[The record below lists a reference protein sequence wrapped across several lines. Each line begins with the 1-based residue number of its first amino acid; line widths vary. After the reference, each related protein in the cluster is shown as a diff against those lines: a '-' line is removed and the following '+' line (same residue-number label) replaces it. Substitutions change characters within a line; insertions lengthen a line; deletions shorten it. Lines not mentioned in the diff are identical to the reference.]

1 MNRPSQRLSAKLLG
15 LMGFLFA
22 STTVTGTE
30 VDDFVAARLK
40 NRAFC
45 SPVATFPLPQIWQE
59 RAIEY
64 EYWAKGSDIAIT
76 LDQQI
81 YQLLLPLIQD
91 YAQKKHLNIRV
102 REGTCGISAG
112 MVSRKAVDI
121 AGFCCPPAMNDRLPG
136 LTFHTLGIA
145 SIAILVHPDN
155 PVGSL
160 TLEQVRK
167 IFQGHPRLWS
177 EVKDNTG
184 QPGPPWSVQ
193 TIGRLHCKLRPGHW
207 RALLGDPDDFS
218 PRMEEVGTIPD
229 MIQRIMDQRGSV
241 GFETLWHVER
251 YKGFGI
257 PKFLLLD
264 HHSPD
269 DINSLLAGNY
279 PLYHV
284 FNLTLWEGKHLTNS
298 KAGDL
303 ITYLIKTVEA
313 MDPDFSM
320 IPAKTLRKAG
330 WSFNENELI
339 GEPKR

>member
-1 MNRPSQRLSAKLLG
+1 MNRSSQRPGAKVLW
-15 LMGFLFA
+15 LMGLLFA
-22 STTVTGTE
+22 STTMAGTE
-30 VDDFVAARLK
+30 VDEFVAARLK

-45 SPVATFPLPQIWQE
+45 SPNVTFPLPQTWQE

-64 EYWAKGSDIAIT
+64 EYWAKGSDMAIT

-91 YAQKKHLNIRV
+91 YGLKKHLNIRV
-102 REGTCGISAG
+102 REGTCGMSAG

-121 AGFCCPPAMNDRLPG
+121 AGFCCPPALNDRLPG

-155 PVGSL
+155 PIRSL

-167 IFQGHPRLWS
+167 IFQGQPRQWS
-177 EVKDNTG
+177 QVKDNTG
-184 QPGPPWSVQ
+184 QLGPAWSVQ

-207 RALLGDPDDFS
+207 RALLSDPDDFS

-229 MIQRIMDQRGSV
+229 MIQRIMVQRGGV

-251 YKGFGI
+251 YKGLGI
-257 PKFLLLD
+257 PKFLFID
-264 HHSPD
+264 NHAPD
-269 DINSLLAGNY
+269 DIKSLLAGDY
-279 PLYHV
+279 PFYHV
-284 FNLTLWEGKHLTNS
+284 FNLTLWEGKHVTNA
-298 KAGDL
+298 KAEEL
-303 ITYLIKTVEA
+303 VNYLIKAVEA
-313 MDPDFSM
+313 MDPRFSM
-320 IPAKTLRKAG
+320 IAARKLRQAG
-330 WSFNENELI
+330 WPFHGNELI